1 MNFWAAGLFALVLA
15 MQEKPIITG
24 DCSDENINRLAISHG
39 RYLKTLWSSTEINT
53 GQDLAVLIQEE
64 DKTLRQLYGY
74 MRQCD
79 GKKEKQ

>member
-1 MNFWAAGLFALVLA
+1 MNFWAAGLLAMVLA
-15 MQEKPIITG
+15 IQEKPIITG

-53 GQDLAVLIQEE
+53 GQDLAVLILEE

-79 GKKEKQ
+79 GKKEK